1 MEDREQAQE
10 LCKSCNRLPKRI
22 CVNGLFTG
30 YKVYIKEGKFMP
42 DIIAYNYTIDDDS
55 GWIIQN

>member
-1 MEDREQAQE
+1 LEDREQAQE

-55 GWIIQN
+55 G